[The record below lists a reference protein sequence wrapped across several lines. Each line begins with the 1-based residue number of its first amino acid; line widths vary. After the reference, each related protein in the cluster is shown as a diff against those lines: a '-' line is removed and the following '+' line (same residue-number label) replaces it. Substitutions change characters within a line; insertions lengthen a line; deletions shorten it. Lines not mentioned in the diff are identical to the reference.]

1 MSTPENLGS
10 SILATV
16 SNESLTESLRNA
28 QINNGV
34 EDFMLTENDLVVEDT
49 QYKSQMSTVLM
60 IDISHSMI
68 LYGEDRIT
76 PEKKVA
82 IGRVDNNKISR
93 HIRHIGIWK

>member
-1 MSTPENLGS
+1 MSIPVNLGS

-76 PEKKVA
+76 PAKK
-82 IGRVDNNKISR
+82 
-93 HIRHIGIWK
+93 